1 MLKKVLLTGLIAAVL
16 AAIGI
21 WYFIFY
27 RPTHFKRSVAD
38 ETAIT
43 IVADSLISAYQ
54 KDESTANA
62 QYLNK
67 ALSITGTIKEI
78 GKNQE
83 GKQTITLSSADPFTS
98 VHCTLVTELPNA
110 EIGKQITVK
119 GICTG
124 FLSDVVVIDAIV
136 IH

>member
-1 MLKKVLLTGLIAAVL
+1 MLKKVLLTGLVTAVL
-16 AAIGI
+16 AVIGI

-54 KDESTANA
+54 KDEPTANA

-67 ALSITGTIKEI
+67 ALSVTGTIKEI
-78 GKNQE
+78 QKDQE
-83 GKQTITLSSADPFTS
+83 GKQTITLSSIDPFTGI
-98 VHCTLVTELPNA
+98 HCTLINPLPNA
-110 EIGKQITVK
+110 EVGMRVTVK

-124 FLSDVVVIDAIV
+124 FLSDVVLIDAIV
-136 IH
+136 Q